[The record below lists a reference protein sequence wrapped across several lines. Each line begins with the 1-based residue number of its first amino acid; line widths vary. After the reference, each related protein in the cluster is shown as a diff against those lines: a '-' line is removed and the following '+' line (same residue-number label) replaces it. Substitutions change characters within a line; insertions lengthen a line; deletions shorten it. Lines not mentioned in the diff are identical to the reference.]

1 MAVSNVK
8 KESFLRFLNEK
19 HNASEYW
26 SSTFRKDTDATLE
39 GLWEMR
45 VEARLW
51 EVALQKRGVHEELTP
66 IVFAALKAVFA
77 QRPTQGFT
85 SVLPNT
91 VSQLCD
97 VEVKFSEDQRAVLFV
112 DDFVVKVVS
121 GYRGALEFAIL
132 QCCQSCPYVVRLLH
146 GRRLAVTEL
155 SDLCF
160 PEPRFVLV
168 MPRVQEVA
176 LIPASLPTYT
186 SQLLQVRYTAQT

>member
-66 IVFAALKAVFA
+66 IVFAALKGLCLV
-77 QRPTQGFT
+77 QRC
-85 SVLPNT
+85 VLT
-91 VSQLCD
+91 CGSRV
-97 VEVKFSEDQRAVLFV
+97 RATTDARYGL
-112 DDFVVKVVS
+112 VVWPV
-121 GYRGALEFAIL
+121 
-132 QCCQSCPYVVRLLH
+132 
-146 GRRLAVTEL
+146 
-155 SDLCF
+155 
-160 PEPRFVLV
+160 
-168 MPRVQEVA
+168 
-176 LIPASLPTYT
+176 
-186 SQLLQVRYTAQT
+186 